1 MLQYNFKLNT
11 IEKKQDN
18 TTFMIVSDV
27 LVLLFV
33 K

>member
-18 TTFMIVSDV
+18 KTFMIVSDV